1 MAKSSIN
8 FQKVST
14 HSFKH
19 NSREEKRTAKTVFKE
34 YSHLNECSRSAKE
47 AKQLFDSYYKEA
59 ISKVTGRTRRA
70 KKENCLVEA
79 VVNLNADHTLED
91 VEKLA
96 KKIEKETGFTC
107 LQIAIHKDE
116 GQEQNGKLV
125 RKNHH
130 AHISFFTLDLQT
142 GRQMFRREHLT
153 KAKLSKLQDIT
164 AETLNMQRGE
174 KNSKRKRLNHKEYK
188 EHAKQIEKERATQ
201 KQLKEEIAQLRAEL
215 REANKQ
221 LEIKIY
227 TKEDYD
233 KINKLNRELQE
244 AIKAKELTESELK
257 EHIESLRAEF
267 KRTLEKQEEHINIL
281 QDFNSDLQAKLSDL
295 EDIKEELEKEN
306 ESLKQEIEKKDRIIN
321 NQSYFIKELMN
332 KLNVKITT
340 MKETLENAFKKI
352 DQLKERQQEREQDK
366 PDWKKQQE
374 YLKEKLE
381 RIRQNNQ
388 EQQQKRRLFKSR

>member
-34 YSHLNECSRSAKE
+34 YSHLNECSRSAAA
-47 AKQLFDSYYKEA
+47 AKQMFDDLYKEA

-79 VVNLNADHTLED
+79 VVNLNADHTLKD
-91 VEKLA
+91 VEKLVRE
-96 KKIEKETGFTC
+96 IEKETGFTAI
-107 LQIAIHKDE
+107 QIAIHKDE
-116 GQEQNGKLV
+116 GQKQDGKLI

-130 AHISFFTLDLQT
+130 AHISFFTLDLNT

-164 AETLNMQRGE
+164 AETLGMERGE

-188 EHAKQIEKERATQ
+188 TVAKELEKERATQ

-215 REANKQ
+215 REANKE
-221 LEIKIY
+221 LEVKIY
-227 TKEDYD
+227 TKDDYA

-244 AIKAKELTESELK
+244 QIKKKELTATELR
-257 EHIESLRAEF
+257 EQISDLRAEF
-267 KRTLEKQEEHINIL
+267 KKTLENQRETQKELEAKIDMLKAEKSDLKQE
-281 QDFNSDLQAKLSDL
+281 
-295 EDIKEELEKEN
+295 N
-306 ESLKQEIEKKDRIIN
+306 EALKAEIEKKNKTIDK
-321 NQSYFIKELMN
+321 QSYFIRELMN
-332 KLNVKITT
+332 KLGVKITT

-352 DQLKERQQEREQDK
+352 DHLRQQEQDK
-366 PDWKKQQE
+366 LDWKKQQE